1 MSARTHA
8 AVYFD
13 IWDDEAFCSLSG
25 PSQLV
30 RHFLVEQPNL
40 AYSGVLPLTLGRWA
54 RTLRSLGAERLR
66 TALAELAS
74 TGFVLIDED
83 TEEVLLRDFVR
94 SDRLW
99 RMPHML
105 TCSIREARLIH
116 SPKLR
121 QAYGADLVRIIE
133 DPALAEEVARKF
145 SPANRAAAY
154 ELAGAAPPFSPPGP
168 PPGEPLP
175 QPLANPSANP
185 SAGDSPTPPLAPAPT
200 PVATPREGPGV
211 GAGAGA
217 PAPQDP
223 PSPRQQAE
231 RPPPPSCQRHGR
243 PRRNCLACAKAALR
257 ASLPPPCSDHE
268 GRHRINAEGLP
279 VRCPDCNPQ
288 GEFVPEVPR
297 HLSAVAGGG

>member
-8 AVYFD
+8 AFYFD
-13 IWDDEAFCSLSG
+13 IWDDENFCNRTG
-25 PSQLV
+25 PAQLFL
-30 RHFLVEQPNL
+30 HFLFEQPNL
-40 AYSGVLPLTLGRWA
+40 SYAGVLPLTMGRWA
-54 RTLRSLGAERLR
+54 RKLRSLGDERIR
-66 TALAELAS
+66 VALAELDTAA
-74 TGFVLIDED
+74 FVLIDED
-83 TEEVLLRDFVR
+83 TEEVLIRDFVR

-116 SPKLR
+116 SATLR

-133 DPALAEEVARKF
+133 DPTLAEEAARKF
-145 SPANRAAAY
+145 TPEHRAAAY
-154 ELAGAAPPFSPPGP
+154 ELAGATAPFSPPGP

-175 QPLANPSANP
+175 QPLSNPSANP
-185 SAGDSPTPPLAPAPT
+185 SAGDNRTPPVTPAPT
-200 PVATPREGPGV
+200 PPATPREGPGV

-231 RPPPPSCQRHGR
+231 SPPPPSCQRHNR
-243 PRRNCLACAKAALR
+243 TRRNCLACAKAALL

-268 GRHRINAEGLP
+268 GRHRINDEGLP